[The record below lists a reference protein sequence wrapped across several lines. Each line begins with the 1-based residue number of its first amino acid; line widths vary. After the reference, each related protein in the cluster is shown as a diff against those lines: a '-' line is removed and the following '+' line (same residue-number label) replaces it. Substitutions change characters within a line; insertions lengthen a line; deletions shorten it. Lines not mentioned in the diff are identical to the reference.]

1 VTVTPNSE
9 RQLPSYPLH
18 GYQLVWALKDEAGV
32 ALAGGPG
39 SSMNSRRPK
48 RSRPLAA
55 GSAGRSLHLEVRVLR
70 PAGTVAAERTLAWPA
85 TSVAAA
91 P

>member
-1 VTVTPNSE
+1 
-9 RQLPSYPLH
+9 LPSYPLH
-18 GYQLVWALKDEAGV
+18 GYQLVWALKDDAGI
-32 ALAGGPG
+32 ALASG
-39 SSMNSRRPK
+39 SRQLGEFTAPEALKGRLP
-48 RSRPLAA
+48 P

-70 PAGTVAAERTLAWPA
+70 PAGTVASERTLVWPA